1 MSVDT
6 SEPPDPSRYESF
18 MQDGIHIYYS
28 PRLGRQSDT
37 LELDFVR
44 ILFRSKPL
52 MTGPEDLL
60 ANVIMGR
67 I

>member
-1 MSVDT
+1 
-6 SEPPDPSRYESF
+6 